1 MQSHPR
7 ISNCLGVLENLPQEF
22 TFSTTSKSERSRIH
36 TFLGHRS
43 LANKATVR
51 LHRCMAKHGR
61 AHRHRSF
68 YHEGLWPWCRI
79 TSKVPVQVEWAMAL
93 MYGKTQKHSR
103 KWQNAWS
110 TESHLLY
117 LHPSPTI
124 ITGHNT
130 MIHSCKKKMLWLHA
144 LWSAYK
150 FVKQKTPEEQSLR
163 LRYASLAPRASPAK
177 FSFHDDGSTFYP
189 CTWYLA
195 KSGKE
200 ELFLFYSCN
209 LFKGASYIS
218 FLQKSYNWTIS
229 PKRVKYVNIS
239 QRCGTTVPCVMSV
252 PMRMH
257 SSPWRHRWYIS

>member
-1 MQSHPR
+1 MISLFLLQRTASRSQLQCGHPAMQSHPR

-103 KWQNAWS
+103 KWQNALS

-130 MIHSCKKKMLWLHA
+130 MIHSCKNICYGFMH
-144 LWSAYK
+144 
-150 FVKQKTPEEQSLR
+150 FGLR
-163 LRYASLAPRASPAK
+163 ICL
-177 FSFHDDGSTFYP
+177 
-189 CTWYLA
+189 
-195 KSGKE
+195 
-200 ELFLFYSCN
+200 
-209 LFKGASYIS
+209 
-218 FLQKSYNWTIS
+218 
-229 PKRVKYVNIS
+229 
-239 QRCGTTVPCVMSV
+239 
-252 PMRMH
+252 
-257 SSPWRHRWYIS
+257 